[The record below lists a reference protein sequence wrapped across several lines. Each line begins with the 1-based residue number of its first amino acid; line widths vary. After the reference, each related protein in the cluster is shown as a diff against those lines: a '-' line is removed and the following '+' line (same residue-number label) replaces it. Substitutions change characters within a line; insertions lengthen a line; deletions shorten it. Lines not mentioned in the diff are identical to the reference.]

1 MQFLKQSIDKFYPER
16 LLHGCFDNT
25 SLCPRAAVITA
36 LKIVQT
42 GQDLA
47 PGGLDHLLQGLA
59 GRTCQALRAMDA
71 PGDLQPKLAS
81 GAGMVAGDLDPC
93 PEINIFHR
101 GHLAVRK
108 EGV

>member
-1 MQFLKQSIDKFYPER
+1 MVASIS
-16 LLHGCFDNT
+16 LLCVPVPAT
-25 SLCPRAAVITA
+25 VTA

-47 PGGLDHLLQGLA
+47 PGGFDDLLQGLA
-59 GRTCQALRAMDA
+59 GQRRQASRAMGA
-71 PGDLQPKLAS
+71 PMDLQPQLAS
-81 GAGMVAGDLDPC
+81 GAVMAAGDLDPC
-93 PEINIFHR
+93 PEIISSHR

>member
-1 MQFLKQSIDKFYPER
+1 MVASIS
-16 LLHGCFDNT
+16 LLCAPVSAT
-25 SLCPRAAVITA
+25 ITA
-36 LKIVQT
+36 LMIVQT

-47 PGGLDHLLQGLA
+47 QGGLDHLLQGLA
-59 GRTCQALRAMDA
+59 GRRRQASRPIDA
-71 PGDLQPKLAS
+71 PMDLQPKLAS
-81 GAGMVAGDLDPC
+81 GAVMMAGDLDPC